1 MDQYEE
7 LAKSKVVQSLE
18 VSIETNNSLTLS
30 NINGKSGEEFE
41 SKSVSFSSAT
51 ITGLKSERYYDAK
64 KKNVYAFAFVSKKEL
79 AYYNRQLIKIN
90 LQKIEQKLDEGSEF
104 ANMNDKQNALK
115 SFYEGMPLLAQ
126 AEEAQWMLMAINREQ
141 FVDEDL
147 KEIRQKNAEL
157 NSEISKLQH
166 ANDLSMSEAAYFVAY
181 GLFLQ
186 IGEPASSLFVN
197 QCTYQNTGLSSEFS
211 EKWDVEMKNA
221 LVKAGAYKILDQP
234 KNNNQ
239 VLVLGNYWEEGD
251 QLQIKMQ
258 VLINNKIEAMAEGN
272 VSIDGLNE
280 ENVNFIPSQLEKIDQ
295 LKAIKIL
302 SVSGPEQVK
311 IGRQSMLP
319 YQVLVEKSNNGNS
332 FTAENIPLIFKLKSG
347 QFLGKEVSNQE
358 GKASLYFPAMKLPE
372 GKNEIEVI
380 IDLEKYADLDTS
392 SSFYARVINNNPVLP
407 AKFEV
412 ELIPLIYFVES
423 NEIVDNKPVE
433 VNIIDPALKNIL
445 AEQGYQ
451 FVNQAADA
459 DFVIQVNAATTAGN
473 TYNGIYFSYVDAT
486 MSIIDAVTGLEKFKT
501 SVEQVKGGGSNS
513 QKAGMKALKLASVQ
527 LKEELLNFL
536 ND

>member
-1 MDQYEE
+1 MKRKSILNQVFLLLFILISINAYSQQPAWVDYAKRNSLYPESDYLVGFVSGTNTNNEEPGKLMDQYEE

-30 NINGKSGEEFE
+30 NKNGKSGEEFE

-79 AYYNRQLIKIN
+79 AYYNRQLIKTN
-90 LQKIEQKLDEGSEF
+90 LQKIEQKLDEGWEF

-186 IGEPASSLFVN
+186 IGEPASALFVN

-239 VLVLGNYWEEGD
+239 VVVLGNYWEEGG

-272 VSIDGLNE
+272 VSIAGLNE
-280 ENVNFIPSQLEKIDQ
+280 EKVNFIPSQLEKIDQ
-295 LKAIKIL
+295 LKAIK
-302 SVSGPEQVK
+302 
-311 IGRQSMLP
+311 
-319 YQVLVEKSNNGNS
+319 N
-332 FTAENIPLIFKLKSG
+332 TA
-347 QFLGKEVSNQE
+347 
-358 GKASLYFPAMKLPE
+358 
-372 GKNEIEVI
+372 
-380 IDLEKYADLDTS
+380 D
-392 SSFYARVINNNPVLP
+392 
-407 AKFEV
+407 
-412 ELIPLIYFVES
+412 
-423 NEIVDNKPVE
+423 
-433 VNIIDPALKNIL
+433 
-445 AEQGYQ
+445 
-451 FVNQAADA
+451 
-459 DFVIQVNAATTAGN
+459 
-473 TYNGIYFSYVDAT
+473 
-486 MSIIDAVTGLEKFKT
+486 
-501 SVEQVKGGGSNS
+501 
-513 QKAGMKALKLASVQ
+513 
-527 LKEELLNFL
+527 
-536 ND
+536 